1 MPFEEFKKKYEQ
13 KMFLLVALIIFLS
26 ASAVIIFFICLVHDE
41 KSKEI
46 VKDYQTLFAIL
57 FGFIGYLMNR
67 LIQMEKNF
75 LKDTNISIIEYIFYP
90 AALLSVSAVLLSTS
104 AFPWAYIIGI
114 VLTPFIILGIETFF
128 LAPLREDRKKTKEY
142 LERKNP
148 LKGYSSKK

>member
-41 KSKEI
+41 KLKEI

-90 AALLSVSAVLLSTS
+90 SSLLLVSAVLIIIP
-104 AFPWAYIIGI
+104 AFPWAYIIGVI
-114 VLTPFIILGIETFF
+114 VPPLTIFCLETFF

-148 LKGYSSKK
+148 FKGYSSKK

>member
-41 KSKEI
+41 KLKEI

-75 LKDTNISIIEYIFYP
+75 LKDTNISIIEYIGIDYYP
-90 AALLSVSAVLLSTS
+90 RIPMSIYYRRNSTTFNDILLRNILFSSA
-104 AFPWAYIIGI
+104 
-114 VLTPFIILGIETFF
+114 
-128 LAPLREDRKKTKEY
+128 
-142 LERKNP
+142 
-148 LKGYSSKK
+148 